1 MNPTENDPWG
11 VNGSS
16 ATTGAAP
23 NTAASQTDGAAPT
36 ADATQ
41 SATNDQNS
49 AATQKTVV
57 VQPAAAS
64 KKSGAASGSDDFG
77 TASMI
82 FGIISLFLGGNVW
95 GVIGLVLGCI
105 SANRRKNDHATVG
118 IICSAISLVFWIITL
133 IAVVVIFTVA
143 WPEIKDAFSE
153 LTY

>member
-16 ATTGAAP
+16 SAT
-23 NTAASQTDGAAPT
+23 GAAPT

-49 AATQKTVV
+49 AAQKTVV
-57 VQPAAAS
+57 VQPAATA

-77 TASMI
+77 TASMV

-95 GVIGLVLGCI
+95 GVVGLVLGCI
-105 SANRRKNDHATVG
+105 SANHRKNDHATVG
-118 IICSAISLVFWIITL
+118 IICSAISLAFWVITL

-143 WPEIKDAFSE
+143 WPEIKDALSE